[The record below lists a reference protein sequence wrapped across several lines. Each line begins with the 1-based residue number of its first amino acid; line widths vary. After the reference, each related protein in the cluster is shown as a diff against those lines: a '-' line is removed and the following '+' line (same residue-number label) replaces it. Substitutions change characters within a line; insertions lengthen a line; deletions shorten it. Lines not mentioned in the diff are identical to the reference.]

1 MHIAQLNVATA
12 LYDLDDPRMAEF
24 VARLDDVNVLADRS
38 DGFVWR
44 LQSEAGSA
52 VDIKA
57 ADDPR
62 LLVNMSVWRDVDAL
76 FAFVYRTAHREVMV
90 KRRSWFERPDGPF
103 QVLWWVQE
111 GHVPTVEEGLQRL
124 ETLRRHGPAPDAFTF
139 KSVYPPQSGE
149 ATDLQPEPHCVGW
162 S

>member
-1 MHIAQLNVATA
+1 MHIAQMNVATA
-12 LYDLDDPRMAEF
+12 LYDLDDPRIAEF
-24 VARLDDVNVLADRS
+24 VAKLDDVNALADRS

-44 LQSEAGSA
+44 LQSATGSA

-57 ADDPR
+57 ANDPR
-62 LLVNMSVWRDVDAL
+62 LLVNMSVWRDVGAL

-90 KRRSWFERPDGPF
+90 KRRSWFEKPEGPF
-103 QVLWWVQE
+103 QVLWWIGE
-111 GHVPTVEEGLQRL
+111 GHRPTVEEGLQRL
-124 ETLRRHGPAPDAFTF
+124 DMLRRHGPTPDAFTF

-149 ATDLQPEPHCVGW
+149 ATDLRPEPYCVGW